1 MIFLAVFL
9 ILVFIIL
16 VFVAAEIVSIGMNR
30 RNKK

>member
-1 MIFLAVFL
+1 MIFLAIFL
-9 ILVFIIL
+9 ILVFVVM

>member
-1 MIFLAVFL
+1 MIFLAIFL
-9 ILVFIIL
+9 ILVFVVL

>member
-9 ILVFIIL
+9 ILVFVIL